1 MHPPGLLGLGRLGA
15 PPYRVPR
22 RACACRVRVRMA
34 RASCRLQA
42 SSTCCPLPGFAGSCR
57 VAVAVCFVR
66 VMVVSVGSKEGGDLG
81 GRVGALR
88 LPPRLL
94 RAARLPPSYAPLLSC
109 PPTCCHRACS
119 SACLSPLLLSPS
131 RLPPRLLRPFACLV
145 LCSLPRLPS
154 RLLLPSYL
162 PLCLS
167 VSSSAL
173 FASSESSSDSSSAAF
188 SLAASSYV
196 PLLACPPTCR
206 IRACPTACCCPGAT
220 GSSTLP
226 ASADPALPHFAG
238 AAAMNANSGELRRET
253 ESAQCCHAA
262 GCCSCVCQL
271 GRSGTQG
278 PRYVMLTALHQLL
291 MRMKYSGSLAHIRI
305 CSKYSHG
312 HDVLENVV
320 GGAMSSSEPSPFLV
334 PCLGKGAQV
343 VSPSGF

>member
-1 MHPPGLLGLGRLGA
+1 MAHFACPPACCALPVCPHLMRPSSPALPPAAIVPVPLLVCPPFCSPRLVCLPVFCALSPAWSCA
-15 PPYRVPR
+15 PSP
-22 RACACRVRVRMA
+22 ACPPAC
-34 RASCRLQA
+34 
-42 SSTCCPLPGFAGSCR
+42 CCPHT
-57 VAVAVCFVR
+57 
-66 VMVVSVGSKEGGDLG
+66 
-81 GRVGALR
+81 
-88 LPPRLL
+88 
-94 RAARLPPSYAPLLSC
+94 C
-109 PPTCCHRACS
+109 P
-119 SACLSPLLLSPS
+119 SACLSPLLLSSPRLNPRLTPS
-131 RLPPRLLRPFACLV
+131 LLRSPWLPPLM
-145 LCSLPRLPS
+145 
-154 RLLLPSYL
+154 
-162 PLCLS
+162 CLS
-167 VSSSAL
+167 SPAL
-173 FASSESSSDSSSAAF
+173 PP
-188 SLAASSYV
+188 AASAPA
-196 PLLACPPTCR
+196 PLLA
-206 IRACPTACCCPGAT
+206 AAQAPG
-220 GSSTLP
+220 STLP

-312 HDVLENVV
+312 HGVLENVV

>member
-1 MHPPGLLGLGRLGA
+1 MAHFACPPACCALPVCPHLMRPSYPALPPAAIVPVPLLVCPPFCSPRLVCLPVFCALSPAWSCA
-15 PPYRVPR
+15 PSP
-22 RACACRVRVRMA
+22 ACPPAC
-34 RASCRLQA
+34 
-42 SSTCCPLPGFAGSCR
+42 CCPHT
-57 VAVAVCFVR
+57 
-66 VMVVSVGSKEGGDLG
+66 
-81 GRVGALR
+81 
-88 LPPRLL
+88 
-94 RAARLPPSYAPLLSC
+94 C
-109 PPTCCHRACS
+109 P
-119 SACLSPLLLSPS
+119 SACLSPLL
-131 RLPPRLLRPFACLV
+131 
-145 LCSLPRLPS
+145 
-154 RLLLPSYL
+154 
-162 PLCLS
+162 
-167 VSSSAL
+167 L

-238 AAAMNANSGELRRET
+238 AAAMNAKSGELRRET

-312 HDVLENVV
+312 HGVLENVV

>member
-1 MHPPGLLGLGRLGA
+1 
-15 PPYRVPR
+15 
-22 RACACRVRVRMA
+22 MA

-196 PLLACPPTCR
+196 PLRACPP
-206 IRACPTACCCPGAT
+206 ACCCPGAT
-220 GSSTLP
+220 GSSALP
-226 ASADPALPHFAG
+226 ASADPALSHFAG
-238 AAAMNANSGELRRET
+238 ATTVSTMSGEPRWEAG
-253 ESAQCCHAA
+253 SAQCRHAT
-262 GCCSCVCQL
+262 GCCSCVCVCPSTRQQRHTWATVRDVDRPPQKL
-271 GRSGTQG
+271 DGE
-278 PRYVMLTALHQLL
+278 
-291 MRMKYSGSLAHIRI
+291 
-305 CSKYSHG
+305 SK
-312 HDVLENVV
+312 
-320 GGAMSSSEPSPFLV
+320 ARR
-334 PCLGKGAQV
+334 
-343 VSPSGF
+343 

>member
-15 PPYRVPR
+15 PPCRVPR

-81 GRVGALR
+81 GWVGALR

-173 FASSESSSDSSSAAF
+173 FASSESSSDS
-188 SLAASSYV
+188 AAS
-196 PLLACPPTCR
+196 
-206 IRACPTACCCPGAT
+206 IAT
-220 GSSTLP
+220 GMMCLKTWS
-226 ASADPALPHFAG
+226 
-238 AAAMNANSGELRRET
+238 
-253 ESAQCCHAA
+253 
-262 GCCSCVCQL
+262 V
-271 GRSGTQG
+271 GR
-278 PRYVMLTALHQLL
+278 
-291 MRMKYSGSLAHIRI
+291 
-305 CSKYSHG
+305 
-312 HDVLENVV
+312 
-320 GGAMSSSEPSPFLV
+320 
-334 PCLGKGAQV
+334 
-343 VSPSGF
+343 

>member
-1 MHPPGLLGLGRLGA
+1 MTWAAGLAHFACPP
-15 PPYRVPR
+15 
-22 RACACRVRVRMA
+22 ACCA
-34 RASCRLQA
+34 
-42 SSTCCPLPGFAGSCR
+42 LP
-57 VAVAVCFVR
+57 
-66 VMVVSVGSKEGGDLG
+66 
-81 GRVGALR
+81 
-88 LPPRLL
+88 
-94 RAARLPPSYAPLLSC
+94 LPPSYAPLLSC

-206 IRACPTACCCPGAT
+206 IRACPPACCCPGAT

-320 GGAMSSSEPSPFLV
+320 GGAMSSSEPFH
-334 PCLGKGAQV
+334 CLGAQGV
-343 VSPSGF
+343 LPSGF